1 MTDPGRDPAWARLL
15 AAARRSLERTGGA
28 LDTAVSLTTP
38 DEAERLLII
47 GITGVHRPASIGRLT
62 VRLSE
67 LDEALRQSHGRG
79 LVEVLGGTLRDR
91 PAEREA
97 AVQARAAVIRQAQ
110 TSQHQAREWFQ
121 DWLADLVRD
130 GTVTRLVRAGRDL
143 AAAVRVLDALPAAD
157 EPMPVLGERLLGDTK
172 ALTEPTLRTLLLRAV
187 ARQQNAEVPGNAEEE
202 RELWESVGVVPDDL
216 ASQVLVLNIR
226 ASGGPV
232 GDWLTGAARIG
243 CPMRITLHQLRL
255 APLETDV
262 DEIFVVE
269 NPAVLRAACVAYGP
283 QAPAMICTEGVA
295 SAAAHRLLGQSRTA
309 TVWWRND
316 FDWAGIR
323 MTAAALA
330 RYPNARPWRM
340 GTADY
345 LSAGATGQPLLGKPT
360 ATPWEPQLADEL
372 IATGRSVMEERL
384 LPMLLED
391 LRR

>member
-1 MTDPGRDPAWARLL
+1 VSAPGHDPAWARLL

-28 LDTAVSLTTP
+28 LDTTISLTAP
-38 DEAERLLII
+38 DEAERLLVI
-47 GITGVHRPASIGRLT
+47 GITGVHRPAGVGRLT
-62 VRLSE
+62 VQLSE
-67 LDEALRQSHGRG
+67 LDEALHQSQGYG

-91 PAEREA
+91 PAERDA
-97 AVQARAAVIRQAQ
+97 AARARAAVIRQAQ
-110 TSQHQAREWFQ
+110 TSEHQAADWFQ
-121 DWLADLVRD
+121 RWLADLLRD
-130 GTVTRLVRAGRDL
+130 GTVTRLARTGRDL
-143 AAAVRVLDALPAAD
+143 SAAVRVLDALPAAD

-187 ARQQNAEVPGNAEEE
+187 ARWQNAEVPSNAEEE

-232 GDWLTGAARIG
+232 SDWLTDAARIG

-255 APLETDV
+255 APLEVADE
-262 DEIFVVE
+262 EIFVVE
-269 NPAVLRAACVAYGP
+269 NPAVLRAASVAYGP
-283 QAPAMICTEGVA
+283 DAPAMICTEGVA
-295 SAAAHRLLGQSRTA
+295 SAAAHRLFGQCRKA

-316 FDWAGIR
+316 FDWAGVR

-330 RYPNARPWRM
+330 RYANARPWRM

-345 LSAGATGQPLLGKPT
+345 LAASVTGQPLIGNPT

-384 LPMLLED
+384 LPLLLED